1 MKQISKKQFTNSAFW
16 KIAESFSSKGITMVV
31 SIILARL
38 LTPQDYGVI
47 ALTTIFLNLSDILID
62 GDLAQRLLG
71 KKKLMIVIIVV
82 LWQ

>member
-1 MKQISKKQFTNSAFW
+1 MVCVYMKQISKKQFTNSAFW

-62 GDLAQRLLG
+62 GGFSTKLIR
-71 KKKLMIVIIVV
+71 KK
-82 LWQ
+82 